1 MPMAAPVS
9 SFAEFQQLLMGTWT
23 NMNFPGSDQG
33 GVDNPLSYNIMP
45 LPQTSPTPAGT
56 PDFPGYILKN
66 FTYYET
72 IRFNSNVNT
81 AGEIALSVLAPNRGS
96 AYQQNSYALF
106 YSQQVHF
113 AEGPS
118 ATAPAEPSAE
128 KSVVH
133 VENGAWL
140 FLKTVE
146 QPIGP
151 YGMGGMESGPVIP
164 QPSDI
169 TIGKQISVPHGNSIL
184 ALGSYDNLAKG
195 APVIPDAVSPLPT
208 PAGLTTTSYTETLDN
223 HDDYQNP
230 QPDYT
235 SNCSLPLQQ
244 AVEIIKPD
252 SFLHWKVTTEQ
263 LPSGKGSVTNI
274 PFEDRRARV
283 TDYSAEYWLL
293 STDGGV
299 TFNYLAYTQNISIAL
314 TIKGVVYNFPHIT
327 ANTLTRVSS

>member
-1 MPMAAPVS
+1 MPMAAPIS
-9 SFAEFQQLLMGTWT
+9 NFAQFQQLLMGTWT
-23 NMNFPGSDQG
+23 NMSFPGSDQG

-45 LPQTSPTPAGT
+45 LPQTSPTPAGST
-56 PDFPGYILKN
+56 DFPGYILKN

-96 AYQQNSYALF
+96 TYQQDSFAMF

-118 ATAPAEPSAE
+118 ATAPSDPTSE

-140 FLKTVE
+140 SLTTVP

-151 YGMGGMESGPVIP
+151 YGMGGTETGPVIP

-169 TIGKQISVPHGNSIL
+169 TIAKQISVPHGNSVL
-184 ALGSYDNLAKG
+184 ALGSVDAAASG
-195 APVIPDAVSPLPT
+195 APVIPDAASPLPT
-208 PAGLTTTSYTETLDN
+208 PSGLSTTSYTETLDN
-223 HDDYQNP
+223 MDDYQNP
-230 QPDYT
+230 QPNYT

-244 AVEIIKPD
+244 AVEIIAPN
-252 SFLHWKVTTEQ
+252 SYIHWKVTTAP
-263 LPSGKGSVTNI
+263 LTSGQGSVTNI
-274 PFEDRRARV
+274 PFEDRRASV
-283 TDYSAEYWLL
+283 TAYSAEYWLL
-293 STDGGV
+293 STDGGN
-299 TFNYLAYTQNISIAL
+299 TYNYLSYTQTITIAL
-314 TIKGVVYNFPHIT
+314 TIGGVKYEFPHIT
-327 ANTLTRVSS
+327 ANTLTKVAS

>member
-1 MPMAAPVS
+1 MPKAAPIS
-9 SFAEFQQLLMGTWT
+9 EFAEFQQLLMGTWT
-23 NMNFPGSDQG
+23 NMTFPGSDKG

-45 LPQTSPTPAGT
+45 LPQMSPTPADN

-96 AYQQNSYALF
+96 TYQQNSYALF

-118 ATAPAEPSAE
+118 ATPADPSSE

-140 FLKTVE
+140 FLTTVA

-151 YGMGGMESGPVIP
+151 YGKGGTEPGPVIP

-169 TIGKQISVPHGNSIL
+169 TIGKQISVPHGNSVL
-184 ALGSYDNLAKG
+184 ALGSYDSVATG
-195 APVIPDAVSPLPT
+195 APVIPDAASPLPT
-208 PAGLTTTSYTETLDN
+208 PAGLSTTSYTETLNDL
-223 HDDYQNP
+223 DDYQNP

-244 AVEIIKPD
+244 AVEIISPN
-252 SFLHWKVTTEQ
+252 SFIHWKVTTDP
-263 LPSGKGSVTNI
+263 LPDGQGSVTNI
-274 PFEDRRARV
+274 PFENRLAQV
-283 TDYSAEYWLL
+283 TGYSAEYWLL
-293 STDGGV
+293 STDGG
-299 TFNYLAYTQNISIAL
+299 TTYNYLSYTQTITIAI
-314 TIKGVVYNFPHIT
+314 TIGGVKYEFPHTT